1 MDVRYKHGPWQEMKE
16 TIIRLKR
23 DSERTFL
30 QMDDLLG
37 SIERKI
43 DRLDSDR
50 SISFHHTSKKTTINH
65 LFDDYDQLVNYCH
78 RVGETVS
85 RHIDEPFYHK
95 MDEFAGKMRDLSIRN
110 YTTENRIGS
119 TEYKAMPTAHSYG
132 RLETSSVQKDT
143 ITIDD
148 IFKDSV
154 AFDEILN
161 LQYEE
166 MKRNNP
172 EAKLDYNEYRKLIP
186 SMRGFEYETMEEEQQ
201 DLEMW
206 RDLAI
211 AAGIIVAAV
220 VCPPV
225 AIAATAVFTG
235 LEVKSVVTGEDWGTG
250 RKLSTGEQIE
260 RGAFSVLGVIPGVK
274 GVRQAFRGT
283 DDLISLTKQS
293 IAQNLAK
300 FNPNTGKNVVQ
311 SLKDSNTYWTHKLRL
326 EGLKATDKLN
336 DVNYAIKGAFA
347 RSLDNMNNLAAQSI
361 DVASGGAAALGR
373 GGSNVEDVVKASHLE
388 SKGIIQSKIEKIEGT
403 SELRKVNEA
412 EQLPKPLLY
421 QLPNG
426 VEITPNYSRE
436 QLSDYGKEGFSSK
449 LDSVL
454 NEVDLSRERF
464 YELQQKMYFE
474 LTTKEIEMVKK
485 IRDSV
490 SSPTRDILMQ
500 KVITLEGVEGY
511 LKAEKPYNT
520 IGGCIAKM
528 EDVQDIHTPADVFN
542 SLRLDYNGTPYTSSS
557 DYAVIRFKTDSIDEF
572 KIPYAENF
580 GDKTN
585 TKLDITPPQSGHG
598 FTASKTGKV
607 VPEYEAPR
615 GKFLEPRD
623 GAEIYTVINGIE
635 KLVGIYIKD
644 LKRFIPVMGK

>member
-16 TIIRLKR
+16 SIIRLKR

-50 SISFHHTSKKTTINH
+50 SISFHHTSKKITINH

-186 SMRGFEYETMEEEQQ
+186 SMRGFEYETMEEAQQ

-235 LEVKSVVTGEDWGTG
+235 IEVKSVVTGEDWGTG
-250 RKLSTGEQIE
+250 RKLSIGEQIE

-311 SLKDSNTYWTHKLRL
+311 SLKDSNTYWTQKLRL

-336 DVNYAIKGAFA
+336 DMNYAIKGAFA

-361 DVASGGAAALGR
+361 DVTAGGAALGR

-388 SKGIIQSKIEKIEGT
+388 SKGIIQSKIEKVEGSIKGTVKDKPFGKYSTAIDDKVKVIE
-403 SELRKVNEA
+403 K
-412 EQLPKPLLY
+412 
-421 QLPNG
+421 
-426 VEITPNYSRE
+426 
-436 QLSDYGKEGFSSK
+436 
-449 LDSVL
+449 
-454 NEVDLSRERF
+454 VDLADWISESFTDGNYRTVVTEENITFYRTYGGGAKASGAFVTTSQAGNRINAKISTALVPDWKNSRQ
-464 YELQQKMYFE
+464 YEAVIEVPKGQILNIGRVEKQY
-474 LTTKEIEMVKK
+474 TK
-485 IRDSV
+485 
-490 SSPTRDILMQ
+490 TGAL
-500 KVITLEGVEGY
+500 LEG
-511 LKAEKPYNT
+511 
-520 IGGCIAKM
+520 
-528 EDVQDIHTPADVFN
+528 D
-542 SLRLDYNGTPYTSSS
+542 
-557 DYAVIRFKTDSIDEF
+557 
-572 KIPYAENF
+572 
-580 GDKTN
+580 GDQI
-585 TKLDITPPQSGHG
+585 LLPQGWPSEWIKE
-598 FTASKTGKV
+598 TRE
-607 VPEYEAPR
+607 VPSR
-615 GKFLEPRD
+615 
-623 GAEIYTVINGIE
+623 
-635 KLVGIYIKD
+635 
-644 LKRFIPVMGK
+644 

>member
-1 MDVRYKHGPWQEMKE
+1 MDVRYRHGPWQEMKE
-16 TIIRLKR
+16 AIIRLKR
-23 DSERTFL
+23 DSERTLL
-30 QMDDLLG
+30 QIDDLLG

-50 SISFHHTSKKTTINH
+50 SISFHHTSKKIKINH

-148 IFKDSV
+148 IF
-154 AFDEILN
+154 I
-161 LQYEE
+161 
-166 MKRNNP
+166 
-172 EAKLDYNEYRKLIP
+172 
-186 SMRGFEYETMEEEQQ
+186 EYETMEEEQQ

-311 SLKDSNTYWTHKLRL
+311 SLKDSNTYWTQKLRL

-361 DVASGGAAALGR
+361 DVTAGGAATLGR
-373 GGSNVEDVVKASHLE
+373 GGSNVEGVVKASHLE
-388 SKGIIQSKIEKIEGT
+388 SKGIIQSKIEKIEGSIKGT
-403 SELRKVNEA
+403 VKV
-412 EQLPKPLLY
+412 
-421 QLPNG
+421 PN
-426 VEITPNYSRE
+426 
-436 QLSDYGKEGFSSK
+436 
-449 LDSVL
+449 SVP
-454 NEVDLSRERF
+454 
-464 YELQQKMYFE
+464 
-474 LTTKEIEMVKK
+474 
-485 IRDSV
+485 SV
-490 SSPTRDILMQ
+490 RNGEFNSW
-500 KVITLEGVEGY
+500 
-511 LKAEKPYNT
+511 
-520 IGGCIAKM
+520 
-528 EDVQDIHTPADVFN
+528 FN
-542 SLRLDYNGTPYTSSS
+542 SLSVEEFDKVWADTKLR
-557 DYAVIRFKTDSIDEF
+557 DSIKDRLRHPGGMHEWHLVSRADTF
-572 KIPYAENF
+572 KYWGVTAEQIAEMRTLISETNF
-580 GDKTN
+580 VNPPGKHGGRGS
-585 TKLDITPPQSGHG
+585 TKAHNELLKIIDTSVDYDMFKRRLQNWADYRFEGGSEGL
-598 FTASKTGKV
+598 
-607 VPEYEAPR
+607 PE
-615 GKFLEPRD
+615 G
-623 GAEIYTVINGIE
+623 
-635 KLVGIYIKD
+635 
-644 LKRFIPVMGK
+644 LKPKRR

>member
-16 TIIRLKR
+16 AIIRLKR

-283 DDLISLTKQS
+283 DNLISLTKQS

-311 SLKDSNTYWTHKLRL
+311 SLKDSNTYWTQKLRL

-361 DVASGGAAALGR
+361 DVTAGGAAALGR
-373 GGSNVEDVVKASHLE
+373 GGSNVEEVVKASHLE
-388 SKGIIQSKIEKIEGT
+388 SKGIIQSKIEKIEGSIKGT
-403 SELRKVNEA
+403 GKDSKVSSEDSLNKINGFINGTKNFDDVIDDYVKLYGEKVLTNKTWAWNKSFPGGENLTA
-412 EQLPKPLLY
+412 RQKRMIKEKAVADGLIPEVKVTKVDGMRYGFADFKGAGLVIETKPLPKNLW
-421 QLPNG
+421 
-426 VEITPNYSRE
+426 
-436 QLSDYGKEGFSSK
+436 LSSDDKQFDW
-449 LDSVL
+449 LD
-454 NEVDLSRERF
+454 
-464 YELQQKMYFE
+464 
-474 LTTKEIEMVKK
+474 T
-485 IRDSV
+485 
-490 SSPTRDILMQ
+490 
-500 KVITLEGVEGY
+500 
-511 LKAEKPYNT
+511 A
-520 IGGCIAKM
+520 IGGRPEGTTWHHTEIPGKM
-528 EDVQDIHTPADVFN
+528 ELVPFGIHNITIHNGGRSTGMWAD
-542 SLRLDYNGTPYTSSS
+542 
-557 DYAVIRFKTDSIDEF
+557 
-572 KIPYAENF
+572 
-580 GDKTN
+580 
-585 TKLDITPPQSGHG
+585 
-598 FTASKTGKV
+598 
-607 VPEYEAPR
+607 APR
-615 GKFLEPRD
+615 
-623 GAEIYTVINGIE
+623 
-635 KLVGIYIKD
+635 
-644 LKRFIPVMGK
+644 

>member
-1 MDVRYKHGPWQEMKE
+1 MDVRYRHGPWQEMKE
-16 TIIRLKR
+16 AIIRLKR
-23 DSERTFL
+23 DSERTLL
-30 QMDDLLG
+30 QIDDLLG

-50 SISFHHTSKKTTINH
+50 SISFHHTSKKIKINH

-311 SLKDSNTYWTHKLRL
+311 SLKDSNTYWTQKLRL

-361 DVASGGAAALGR
+361 DVTAGGAATLGR
-373 GGSNVEDVVKASHLE
+373 GGSNVEGVVKASHLE
-388 SKGIIQSKIEKIEGT
+388 SKGIIQSKIEKIEGSIKGT
-403 SELRKVNEA
+403 VKV
-412 EQLPKPLLY
+412 
-421 QLPNG
+421 PN
-426 VEITPNYSRE
+426 
-436 QLSDYGKEGFSSK
+436 
-449 LDSVL
+449 SVP
-454 NEVDLSRERF
+454 
-464 YELQQKMYFE
+464 
-474 LTTKEIEMVKK
+474 
-485 IRDSV
+485 SV
-490 SSPTRDILMQ
+490 RNGEFNSW
-500 KVITLEGVEGY
+500 
-511 LKAEKPYNT
+511 
-520 IGGCIAKM
+520 
-528 EDVQDIHTPADVFN
+528 FN
-542 SLRLDYNGTPYTSSS
+542 SLSVEEFDKVWADTKLR
-557 DYAVIRFKTDSIDEF
+557 DSIKDRLRHPGGMHEWHLVSRADTF
-572 KIPYAENF
+572 KYWGVTAEQIAEMRTLISETNF
-580 GDKTN
+580 VNPPGKHGGRGS
-585 TKLDITPPQSGHG
+585 TKAHNELLKIIDTSVDYDMFKRRLQNWADYRFEGGSEGL
-598 FTASKTGKV
+598 
-607 VPEYEAPR
+607 PE
-615 GKFLEPRD
+615 G
-623 GAEIYTVINGIE
+623 
-635 KLVGIYIKD
+635 
-644 LKRFIPVMGK
+644 LKPKRR